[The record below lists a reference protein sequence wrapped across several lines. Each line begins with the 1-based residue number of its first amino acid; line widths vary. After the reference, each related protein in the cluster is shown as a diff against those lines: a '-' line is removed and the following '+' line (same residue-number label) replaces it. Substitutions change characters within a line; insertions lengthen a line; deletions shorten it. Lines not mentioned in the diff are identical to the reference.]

1 MGQANSQGVRASSPA
16 PALCISACLCV
27 LEVKKKKEMK
37 HLVMGVFM
45 QKHLTKAYISLTR
58 STLCNIPKPPKLS
71 PARLGWGWEVPD
83 LICLIKSMFVS
94 QTVKFVCML
103 SAHSN
108 HSVNCVKFMV
118 HWRAM

>member
-1 MGQANSQGVRASSPA
+1 
-16 PALCISACLCV
+16 
-27 LEVKKKKEMK
+27 MK
-37 HLVMGVFM
+37 NLVMGVFM

-58 STLCNIPKPPKLS
+58 SALCNIPIPPKLS
-71 PARLGWGWEVPD
+71 PARLGWVWEVPD
-83 LICLIKSMFVS
+83 LICLIKSKFVS
-94 QTVKFVCML
+94 QTAKFVCVL